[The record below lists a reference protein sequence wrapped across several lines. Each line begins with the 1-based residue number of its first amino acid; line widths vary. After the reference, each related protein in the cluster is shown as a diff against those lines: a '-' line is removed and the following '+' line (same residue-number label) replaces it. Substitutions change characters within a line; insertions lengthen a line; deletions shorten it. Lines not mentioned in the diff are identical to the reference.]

1 MLQRLASFLAT
12 GAPGASRLLVF
23 FLVERLHGVEAL
35 GRFSSDIFLAGL
47 LAFFS
52 AVGWAG
58 LVMIRVPP
66 ARGARKDQVALAMWL
81 RSLAVFALAALALVL
96 LGQGGYVV
104 SVPGTVLWLFGWGL
118 YQFARHDLFARR
130 QPGRIVAGEAACLA
144 ATLSALWF
152 ELVSPYLALS
162 LPFLAWG
169 AVWLAGCAR
178 RMAAAGYRSLPAAS
192 KTWPNAMMMGVN
204 NLLSGGLGMSVVPIA
219 RFVAGDAYA
228 GFLGLLFSTLN
239 IMLLFP
245 RTMSLLWL
253 PRLAVSFKRRSG
265 AELDHLLG
273 RFRRDVSVVVLGVG
287 ALACAAWFS
296 RDLFGLDG
304 MGQLPGATSLF
315 LLVMTY
321 FVLSQWCL
329 PDASLL
335 MAMEKVGVQ
344 FNGAVLNV
352 SVYLLGALFVFWL
365 GRDGMESVALVIA
378 ALCAGAAT
386 RNIYI
391 FFIVRRFVR
400 PVAG

>member
-1 MLQRLASFLAT
+1 
-12 GAPGASRLLVF
+12 
-23 FLVERLHGVEAL
+23 
-35 GRFSSDIFLAGL
+35 
-47 LAFFS
+47 
-52 AVGWAG
+52 
-58 LVMIRVPP
+58 
-66 ARGARKDQVALAMWL
+66 
-81 RSLAVFALAALALVL
+81 
-96 LGQGGYVV
+96 
-104 SVPGTVLWLFGWGL
+104 
-118 YQFARHDLFARR
+118 
-130 QPGRIVAGEAACLA
+130 
-144 ATLSALWF
+144 
-152 ELVSPYLALS
+152 
-162 LPFLAWG
+162 
-169 AVWLAGCAR
+169 
-178 RMAAAGYRSLPAAS
+178 
-192 KTWPNAMMMGVN
+192 
-204 NLLSGGLGMSVVPIA
+204 MSVVPIA
-219 RFVAGDAYA
+219 RFIAGDAYA
-228 GFLGLLFSTLN
+228 GFLGLLFSALN